1 MALQAP
7 AVYRAMQTAF
17 LLYED
22 GGLKG
27 QKVNNWCTE
36 VAKMKSLQ
44 GQYSAKAHH
53 FKMFQGLQVK

>member
-27 QKVNNWCTE
+27 QKVNNRCTE

-44 GQYSAKAHH
+44 GHKAHH